1 MLQILLRE
9 VWNKGDIEEI
19 FNVTTEKEKK
29 KTKQNF
35 EGSITTAH
43 NYE

>member
-29 KTKQNF
+29 KKNKTLRDL
-35 EGSITTAH
+35 
-43 NYE
+43 

>member
-1 MLQILLRE
+1 MLQILLGE

-19 FNVTTEKEKK
+19 FNVTTEKEKEK
-29 KTKQNF
+29 KTQNF